1 MASTFRGPLQTGTVS
16 IGAPTTLNVGQAVL
30 SQTVEFSSTDTT
42 AINKTIFVPSGSQVV
57 DILADV
63 SVAFNGTSTVATVGS
78 AAGGTQYA
86 GSIALTATGRVRPT
100 FTAAQLAA
108 MDVLPAD
115 TGSKSSSLII
125 STTPGVGNTTGTV
138 RFTVLYVQKDNTTD
152 SI

>member
-1 MASTFRGPLQTGTVS
+1 MSSTFRGPVQTGTVS
-16 IGAPTTLNVGQAVL
+16 DGIASNINVGQAVL

-42 AINKTIFVPSGSQVV
+42 AIDKTIKVPSGSQVV
-57 DILADV
+57 DIIADV
-63 SVAFNGTSTVATVGS
+63 TVAFNGTSTVATVGS
-78 AAGGTQYA
+78 AAAGTQYA
-86 GSIALTATGRVRPT
+86 GSIALTSTGRVRPT

-125 STTPGVGNTTGTV
+125 STTPGVGNNTGTV
-138 RFTVLYVQKDNTTD
+138 RFTILYVQKNNTTD

>member
-1 MASTFRGPLQTGTVS
+1 MSSTFRGPLQTGTVS
-16 IGAPTTLNVGQAVL
+16 IGSSQNVGQATL
-30 SQTVEFSSTDTT
+30 SQTVEFSSTSTS
-42 AINKTIFVPSGSQVV
+42 AINQTLFLPSGAQIV
-57 DILADV
+57 DIIADV
-63 SVAFNGTSTVATVGS
+63 TVAFNGTSTVATVGS
-78 AAGGTQYA
+78 AAAGTQYA
-86 GSIALTATGRVRPT
+86 GAISLTSAGRVRPT

-115 TGSKSSSLII
+115 SGSKSSSVVI